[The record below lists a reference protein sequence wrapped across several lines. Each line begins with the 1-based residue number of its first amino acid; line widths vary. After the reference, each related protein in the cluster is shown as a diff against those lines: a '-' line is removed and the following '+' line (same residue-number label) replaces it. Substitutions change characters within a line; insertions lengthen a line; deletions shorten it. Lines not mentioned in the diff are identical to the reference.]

1 MSIDTLFF
9 IIRNEYAII
18 RLKGRDFVKLF
29 KSNDKLNMEEVNEVV
44 SLSKKILHL
53 FYIAMLIATV
63 LIVTIIAR
71 EWGVW
76 KFLLSILSVLSPFFI
91 GFILAWIFNPIVT
104 KLESKKVPRMIGS
117 MIVYVAFLTILILFI
132 RYLIPVIYDQV
143 QVLIGNLPSI
153 FKELEGFM
161 DKIFMKFGHIEGI
174 DFMAMKKS
182 IMETMSSTLNG
193 FMTSIPTVLMNCLGS
208 IFSSLITITFGLVI
222 GLYMLIDFSSIS
234 GHLINMLPKK
244 NRFEASLLLTNI
256 SSEVRKSV
264 NGTFMVAIMVF
275 VCDSIGFWIVGLQAP
290 ILFGLLCGITDLIP
304 YVGPYIGGI
313 VAVIVGFAQSPLIG
327 FLTIIVAVL
336 VQLIENNVL
345 QPIIMSKTMKLH
357 PVTIIVGL
365 LIFEHFF
372 GIIGMILCTPC
383 IALGKVVWKFLVEKY
398 NWFHDK
404 EPLTME
410 E

>member
-1 MSIDTLFF
+1 M
-9 IIRNEYAII
+9 
-18 RLKGRDFVKLF
+18 KLF
-29 KSNDKLNMEEVNEVV
+29 KPNDKINLEEVNEVV

-53 FYIAMLIATV
+53 FYIAMVIAMI

-76 KFLLSILSVLSPFFI
+76 SFLLNILSVLSPFFL

-104 KLESKKVPRMIGS
+104 RLEKSKIPRVLGS
-117 MIVYVAFLTILILFI
+117 MIVYIIFLAVIVLFI

-143 QVLIGNLPSI
+143 QILIKNLPSI
-153 FKELEGFM
+153 FSELDNFLDNVFAKLGHM
-161 DKIFMKFGHIEGI
+161 DGI
-174 DFMAMKKS
+174 DFMAIKTKMLT
-182 IMETMSSTLNG
+182 TMTTTLND
-193 FMTSIPTVLMNCLGS
+193 FISSVPNVLINGIGT
-208 IFSSLITITFGLVI
+208 IFSSLVTITFGLVI
-222 GLYMLIDFSSIS
+222 GLYMLVDFDAIS

-256 SSEVRKSV
+256 STEVRKSV
-264 NGTFMVAIMVF
+264 NGTLLVALMVF
-275 VCDSIGFWIVGLQAP
+275 VCDSIGFWLVGLQAP
-290 ILFGLLCGITDLIP
+290 VLFGLLCGITDLIP

-313 VAVIVGFAQSPLIG
+313 VAVVVGFAQSPLIG
-327 FLTIIVAVL
+327 FLTLIVAVI

-383 IALGKVVWKFLVEKY
+383 IALGKVVWKFFKEKY
-398 NWFHDK
+398 NLFNKNDSFT
-404 EPLTME
+404 LE